1 MNAKAA
7 ARGTTGTRMKA
18 LGSAAV
24 EFALVFPLLFTVLY
38 GIVTYSVLFV
48 AEQSLTLA
56 AEEGARAALNYQNAT
71 SVAGALSARGN
82 NACSVAS
89 QSTGWLGAYAQCA
102 TQAQSCSYNGAMDCV
117 QVTLTYDYA
126 SHPIV
131 PTLPLLSLVLP
142 QTLSSVATVQ
152 LDPEN
157 LL

>member
-1 MNAKAA
+1 LK
-7 ARGTTGTRMKA
+7 RLDCR
-18 LGSAAV
+18 LRVRRRLVGSAAV
-24 EFALVFPLLFTVLY
+24 EFALVFPLLFVVLY

-56 AEEGARAALNYQNAT
+56 AEEGARAALNYQSAT
-71 SVAGALSARGN
+71 SVAAALSARSS
-82 NACSVAS
+82 NACNVAN
-89 QSTGWLGAYAQCA
+89 QSTGWLGAYAQCVA
-102 TQAQSCSYNGAMDCV
+102 QAQSCSYDSAMSCV

-126 SHPIV
+126 GHPLV

>member
-1 MNAKAA
+1 MK
-7 ARGTTGTRMKA
+7 RTRRSLRTHLA
-18 LGSAAV
+18 GSAAV
-24 EFALVFPLLFTVLY
+24 EFALVFPLLFVVLY

-56 AEEGARAALNYQNAT
+56 AEEGARAALDYQSAT
-71 SVAGALSARGN
+71 TLTAELSARSS
-82 NACSVAS
+82 NACNVAN
-89 QSTGWLGAYAQCA
+89 QAAGWLRAHAQCA
-102 TQAQSCSYNGAMDCV
+102 AQAQACSYDGAMSCV

-131 PTLPLLSLVLP
+131 PTLPLLSLALP

-152 LDPEN
+152 LNPDN

>member
-1 MNAKAA
+1 MIPCGRHTLCPHARAA
-7 ARGTTGTRMKA
+7 
-18 LGSAAV
+18 GSAAV

-48 AEQSLTLA
+48 AQQSLTLA

-71 SVAGALSARGN
+71 SVAGALTARSA

-89 QSTGWLGAYAQCA
+89 QSTQWLRAYALCA
-102 TQAQSCSYNGAMDCV
+102 AQAQSCSYNSAMQCV

-126 SHPIV
+126 RHPIV
-131 PTLPLLSLVLP
+131 PKLPLLSLALP
-142 QTLSSVATVQ
+142 RTLSSVATVQ